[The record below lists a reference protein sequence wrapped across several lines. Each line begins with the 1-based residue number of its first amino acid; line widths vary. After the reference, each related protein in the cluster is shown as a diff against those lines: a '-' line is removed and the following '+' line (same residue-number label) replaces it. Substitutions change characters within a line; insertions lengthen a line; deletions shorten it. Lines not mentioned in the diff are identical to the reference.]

1 VWKKSHNRKPS
12 PTDREIMF
20 ITLKKRPKQ
29 NQIYCFQK
37 AETNITHTP
46 NKTHFYFRFYFLATD
61 EEIARQYTSLRMKKK
76 EKITH
81 QSPVQM

>member
-1 VWKKSHNRKPS
+1 
-12 PTDREIMF
+12 MF

-29 NQIYCFQK
+29 NQIYFFQK
-37 AETNITHTP
+37 AET

-76 EKITH
+76 EKIAH